1 MCNFLKRICIF
12 VMMMIGTTNLIAKIQ
27 TDSFSMPTSYG
38 EAKFEV
44 HFKAGDEKLASR
56 IRKIAKEDLIKVV
69 DYFKYAP
76 NEVVHLN
83 ISSTYRLSNG
93 NARVFPENVIN
104 LYNFPA
110 SNREHLVVMEDWWRG
125 LIVHEYTHI
134 VHLDQTR
141 GYLEDGRNIFGT
153 IAKLPA
159 GLVPRWFA
167 EGIATFS
174 ESKFLKAGRLQNP
187 LFNQELANYYRRDDS
202 CKTLDCL
209 DTPGLYPG
217 GQLAYWAGANFMAYV
232 EKMKPDSVKCLAE
245 ENSSKLPF
253 ILNKVFIYCLEQD
266 VYTLYQNF
274 INDFL
279 KNNPIK
285 KLEKAESV
293 PEVVGPIHEQKG
305 WILDNGIF
313 YRVERGRYEEAIVS
327 TDLENKVSLT
337 QTYSHPVANLYS
349 VINLDKETKGLIVAF
364 HDDLN
369 FKKTNR
375 LYKIL
380 NAETLTEE
388 STIDLSFDPSYLLA
402 QEMGEYFTFSYEKDR
417 WIYRRV
423 KLSEN
428 EETILKK
435 VELPF
440 EFNINDVKLLGSL
453 LLIKVQ
459 NVTNQENFLIQ
470 TDLDF
475 NRQKVIF
482 QSVNKIHLTGIKE
495 NSLLI
500 NIDQDY
506 FDLNLNEGV
515 VTKRKLDPILYRDL
529 IELNE
534 NGDYRLELRD
544 QFYFTKKHSE
554 IYVADAEKIQA
565 QDWTYEPTSL
575 DALNLTSYPNLNHF
589 KPKYWFL
596 AFGASENVSS
606 FGAMTSVSDPMEVHN
621 FSGNVLFYPKWSKL
635 GGSFS
640 YLYDNDP
647 MFFETNFLQDYS
659 LTKTSSETISDKK
672 SFDVAIKKKYEKK
685 RMTFMPSLF
694 FGVDAISDFIS
705 NRSVKYFGLRANIVY
720 AANTYKDN
728 LQSVLF
734 SSRFALDAPTDGDSY
749 GNFQNKLVAKIK
761 IIDQLT
767 FEGKFAHGK
776 LFKSDF
782 KTGVLY
788 SGGVNSLDVSR
799 WFEYYGLT
807 YGNAYG
813 NSVANWRG
821 SLDYNIKNVYQ
832 GYELLPAF
840 LREVHGIVG
849 MEGLSTDVIYL
860 NNKYY
865 RNDRI
870 YSAFVGS
877 KLKTMLFYLAPV
889 DIDLVLSKT
898 FLSDKQQSNS
908 ISLSL
913 LSELY

>member
-27 TDSFSMPTSYG
+27 TDSFTVPTVYG

-44 HFKAGDEKLASR
+44 HFKVGDDKLAAR
-56 IRKIAKEDLIKVV
+56 VRNIAKEDLIKVV
-69 DYFKYAP
+69 EYFKYAP
-76 NEVVHLN
+76 REVVHFN

-110 SNREHLVVMEDWWRG
+110 SNREHLVIMEDWWRG

-187 LFNQELANYYRRDDS
+187 LFNQELANYYRRSDS

-209 DTPGLYPG
+209 DTPGVYPA
-217 GQLAYWAGANFMAYV
+217 GQLAYWAGANFMAYL
-232 EKMKPDSVKCLAE
+232 EKLKPNGVMCLAE

-253 ILNKVFIYCLEQD
+253 ILNKVFTYCFEED

-274 INDFL
+274 IADFL
-279 KNNPIK
+279 KNNPVK

-313 YRVERGRYEEAIVS
+313 YRVERGRYEEGLVS
-327 TDLENKVSLT
+327 TDLENKVTISE
-337 QTYSHPVANLYS
+337 TYSHPIAHLYS
-349 VINLDKETKGLIVAF
+349 AIDLDRESRGLIVAF
-364 HDDLN
+364 NDDLN

-375 LYKIL
+375 IYKIL
-380 NAETLTEE
+380 DAETLVEE
-388 STIDLSFDPSYLLA
+388 ATITLSFDPSYLMA
-402 QEMGEYFTFSYEKDR
+402 QTLGEYFTFSYEKDH

-423 KLSEN
+423 KSSDN

-435 VELPF
+435 VDLPF
-440 EFNINDVKLLGSL
+440 EFNINDARLLGDHL
-453 LLIKVQ
+453 LFKVQ
-459 NVTNQENFLIQ
+459 NVTNQENFLIL
-470 TDLDF
+470 TDRDF
-475 NRQKVIF
+475 NQQKVIF
-482 QSVNKIHLTGIKE
+482 QSMDKIHLMGAKE
-495 NSLLI
+495 NSLLVNI
-500 NIDQDY
+500 NQDFY
-506 FDLNLNEGV
+506 ELTIVAGEAV
-515 VTKRKLDPILYRDL
+515 RRKLDPILYRDL
-529 IELNE
+529 IELTE
-534 NGDYRLELRD
+534 NQDLRLELRD

-554 IYVADAEKIQA
+554 IYVADEEKLA
-565 QDWTYEPTSL
+565 MSDWTYEPGKL
-575 DALNLTSYPNLNHF
+575 ENLNLQAYPRLDHF

-596 AFGASENVSS
+596 AFGASEDTAS

-621 FSGNVLFYPKWSKL
+621 FSGNVLFYPEWSKL
-635 GGSFS
+635 GGNLT
-640 YLYDNDP
+640 YLFDNDP
-647 MFFETNFLQDYS
+647 VFFEANFLQDYS
-659 LTKTSSETISDKK
+659 KNNTSTATINDKK

-685 RMTFMPSLF
+685 RMTFVPSLF
-694 FGVDAISDFIS
+694 FGIDSISDFIS
-705 NRSVKYFGLRANIVY
+705 DRSVKYFGLRANIVY
-720 AANTYKDN
+720 SANTYKDN
-728 LQSVLF
+728 LQAVLF
-734 SSRFALDAPTDGDSY
+734 TSRFALDAPTDGDSY
-749 GNFQNKLVAKIK
+749 GNFQNKLIAKIK
-761 IIDQLT
+761 IFDQLS

-799 WFEYYGLT
+799 WFDYYGLT

-813 NSVANWRG
+813 NTVTNWRA

-898 FLSDKQQSNS
+898 FLSDSTQANS
-908 ISLSL
+908 ISLSI